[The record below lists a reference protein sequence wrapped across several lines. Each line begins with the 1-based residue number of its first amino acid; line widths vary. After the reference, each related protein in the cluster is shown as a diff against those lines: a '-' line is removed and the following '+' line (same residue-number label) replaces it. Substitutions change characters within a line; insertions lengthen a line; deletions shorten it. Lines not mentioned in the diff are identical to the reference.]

1 MFLSVHSKNAEQK
14 FDGENTQGKSDWFC
28 VICLMDKNRK
38 PRKSYDLRGFLFF
51 VMIHGNSN
59 LSGITVYPLPGW
71 KR

>member
-38 PRKSYDLRGFLFF
+38 PRKS
-51 VMIHGNSN
+51 
-59 LSGITVYPLPGW
+59 
-71 KR
+71 